1 MIIRKSPKDI
11 EKMKIAGRVCY
22 DVFEAVEEK
31 IKPGMSTLDVDKICE
46 EVCRGEGA
54 KPAFK
59 GLYGFPG
66 SACISVNDEVI
77 HGIPSG
83 EKILKEGDI
92 VSVDFGA
99 YKNGF
104 AGDSTRTYIVGGKTS
119 KIARDLVRVTREAL
133 YAGIDMCVPGNRLGD
148 VGYAI
153 QSYCESRGFSVVK
166 EYVGHGIG
174 KSVHEDPNV
183 PNYGIKGK
191 GLRLTEGM
199 ALAIEPMI
207 NAGKADIEI
216 LPDKWTVVTADGSLS
231 AHWEHTVVITAD
243 GPIIT
248 TDKN

>member
-1 MIIRKSPKDI
+1 MIIRKTPWDI
-11 EKMKIAGRVCY
+11 EKMKQAGRVCY
-22 DVFEAVEEK
+22 DVFEEIGTK
-31 IKPGMSTLDVDKICE
+31 IKAGMSTQDLDEICEKICAKE
-46 EVCRGEGA
+46 NA

-66 SACISVNDEVI
+66 CACISVNDQVI
-77 HGIPSG
+77 HGIPS
-83 EKILKEGDI
+83 KDTILKEGDL

-104 AGDSTRTYIVGGKTS
+104 AGDSTRTFIVGGKSS
-119 KIARDLVRVTREAL
+119 KIGEELCRVTREAL
-133 YAGIDMCVPGNRLGD
+133 YAGIDKCIAGNRIGD
-148 VGYAI
+148 IGNAI
-153 QSYCESRGFSVVK
+153 QEYCESRGFSVVK

-183 PNYGIKGK
+183 PNYGIKGR

-199 ALAIEPMI
+199 CLAIEPMI

-231 AHWEHTVVITAD
+231 AHWEHTVAITAD
-243 GPIIT
+243 GPVIT